1 MTLIPVI
8 SLKALAR
15 VLDSYSWVVM
25 VSDTTLISLT
35 PCALSL
41 AAASMNHFIS
51 ASCWSLDSVEGW
63 NSESIHF
70 CASGSPAQAADVP
83 IRAMAAATAR
93 MRNFMKS
100 LLEKSPLF
108 CAADSW
114 PGKTLADS
122 PSKPL
127 ACSCGV

>member
-35 PCALSL
+35 PCALSGGRL
-41 AAASMNHFIS
+41 DEPLHLGQLLV
-51 ASCWSLDSVEGW
+51 LDSVEGW

-83 IRAMAAATAR
+83 IRAMAAR
-93 MRNFMKS
+93 RR
-100 LLEKSPLF
+100 
-108 CAADSW
+108 
-114 PGKTLADS
+114 
-122 PSKPL
+122 
-127 ACSCGV
+127 ACEIS